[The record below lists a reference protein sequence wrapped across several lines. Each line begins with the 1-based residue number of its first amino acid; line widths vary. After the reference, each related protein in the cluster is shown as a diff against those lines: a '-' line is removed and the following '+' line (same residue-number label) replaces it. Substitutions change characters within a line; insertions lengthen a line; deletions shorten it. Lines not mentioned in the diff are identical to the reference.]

1 MSVWVTTFIVTF
13 CVMEFNAW
21 FLHKYVM
28 HGFLWVLHKDHHLPD
43 KTRRWEYNDFFA
55 FFFAT
60 PSFLLILSDHLW
72 DLSTLGAIGFGIM
85 AYGVAYFFVHEVL
98 IHRRLKFLT
107 GYNNW
112 YVEAVNSAHKVH
124 HSVKAKEG
132 ARNFGMLIVP
142 LHYFKKALVKYK
154 RPRARNTQEGLSN

>member
-1 MSVWVTTFIVTF
+1 MEWIIYFLVTF

-28 HGFLWVLHKDHHLPD
+28 HGFLWVLHEDHHVPV
-43 KTRRWEYNDFFA
+43 KSRWWELNDFFA
-55 FFFAT
+55 FFFAV

-72 DLSTLGAIGFGIM
+72 GKPICGAIGFGIM

-107 GYNNW
+107 GFNNW
-112 YVEAVNSAHKVH
+112 YAEAVNSAHKVH
-124 HSVKAKEG
+124 HSVKTKEG
-132 ARNFGMLIVP
+132 ATNFGMLLVP
-142 LHYFKKALVKYK
+142 MHYFRKAWVKHRK
-154 RPRARNTQEGLSN
+154 IES